1 MPKERSYKSNERK
14 KANRRGLGA
23 AFLPRPYHERTVW
36 TPKNSLWFSGY
47 ARPEEYSLTRG
58 SALRRRPVTHPYFKL
73 PQPIPSPPHFTTPS
87 TGAGRQTPAT
97 YNAPLSKELL
107 PLPKHPPPPRP
118 PPPPRSPPSPAAAE
132 PPSHGGRRPPHGGGR
147 GSPAQ
152 RRGAAA
158 SRQHHSGSSSARA
171 RRPAPSI
178 PLRYRKAPGPAH
190 AGITGRR
197 GAERK
202 SAAAVGS
209 RPAFG
214 RRLGGPWLLFGC

>member
-47 ARPEEYSLTRG
+47 AKPEEYSLTRG
-58 SALRRRPVTHPYFKL
+58 TALRRRPVTHPYFKL

-118 PPPPRSPPSPAAAE
+118 PARPGRHRARRRRSPPLMAAAAPLTAAAGAHLRSGGGPRPAGSTTAAAAAPE
-132 PPSHGGRRPPHGGGR
+132 PGGRLRP
-147 GSPAQ
+147 
-152 RRGAAA
+152 
-158 SRQHHSGSSSARA
+158 SRSV
-171 RRPAPSI
+171 
-178 PLRYRKAPGPAH
+178 
-190 AGITGRR
+190 TGR
-197 GAERK
+197 
-202 SAAAVGS
+202 
-209 RPAFG
+209 
-214 RRLGGPWLLFGC
+214 LWGPRMRA